1 MVYKNKSQIPY
12 ADSVFYN
19 EKNGTSYAE
28 GNVEIKDD
36 STNKFIIKGKYGIF
50 NEITDSINV
59 WDFASFSIQQ
69 KRYHSNL
76 R

>member
-1 MVYKNKSQIPY
+1 MVYKNKSQILY

-36 STNKFIIKGKYGIF
+36 TNKFIIKGKYGIF
-50 NEITDSINV
+50 NEIIDSINV
-59 WDFASFSIQQ
+59 LFFLCI
-69 KRYHSNL
+69 K
-76 R
+76 